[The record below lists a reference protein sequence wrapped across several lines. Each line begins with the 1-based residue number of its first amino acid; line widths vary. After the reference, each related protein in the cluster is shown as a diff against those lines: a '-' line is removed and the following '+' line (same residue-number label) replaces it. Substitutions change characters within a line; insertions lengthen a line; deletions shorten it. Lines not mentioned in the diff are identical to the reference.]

1 MSPIINQIEIEKAYW
16 ELFNFLMSKIL
27 PTGQHVGAE
36 LADEANPKKAFE
48 SGREVG
54 ALTVAILK
62 GGTVELSLFIND
74 LHSLNTR
81 QELADEAAASRL
93 CKVDPGDTMPSP

>member
-1 MSPIINQIEIEKAYW
+1 MSSVISQIEIEKAYW
-16 ELFNFLMSKIL
+16 ELFNSLMSKIL

-54 ALTVAILK
+54 ALTVAIMK

-74 LHSLNTR
+74 LRGLSPR
-81 QELADEAAASRL
+81 QELADEVAGSRIR
-93 CKVDPGDTMPSP
+93 KADPGDTMPSP

>member
-1 MSPIINQIEIEKAYW
+1 MATIISQIEIEKAYW
-16 ELFNFLMSKIL
+16 ELFNALMLKHL

-36 LADEANPKKAFE
+36 LADKTNPKKAFE

-62 GGTVELSLFIND
+62 GGTVELFDFIGD
-74 LHSLNTR
+74 LRDLDAR
-81 QELADEAAASRL
+81 RELADERKA
-93 CKVDPGDTMPSP
+93 G